1 MPIAMKSKTTSFSTV
16 TTADANA
23 VLNKPVAQAL
33 MHQTSTKRPVN
44 ANAIFLLMQTETKK
58 LLTQTAMLSTKTSSS
73 TAAAAVVNAALNKP
87 VAQALTHQTS
97 TIRLAD
103 ANAISLLLMQTETKK
118 LLTPTAML

>member
-87 VAQALTHQTS
+87 VAQALTHQTLMK
-97 TIRLAD
+97 RPAN
-103 ANAISLLLMQTETKK
+103 ANAISLLMQTETKK
-118 LLTPTAML
+118 LLTPIAML